1 MNWNTY
7 LMSMFYVPLL
17 HIVIDG
23 WKKKKS
29 NLLKIIE
36 KRKFSY
42 GYMEIIKS
50 DFYKENQQSYAKK
63 IQDILSYEIK
73 NAGTHFGFENL
84 NVINAWFEKAERNMY
99 HQIHNHGALGYSA
112 VCFVDYD
119 ETHHSPTQFISP
131 FNNFFNGSILS
142 YSPEQISEGSLLFFP
157 SMIHHYTIP
166 NESDIERTIL
176 SFNLSQ

>member
-1 MNWNTY
+1 MNGNTY

-42 GYMEIIKS
+42 GYRERIKS

-99 HQIHNHGALGYSA
+99 HQIHNHGAYGVSA
-112 VCFVDYD
+112 VCFIEYD
-119 ETHHSPTQFISP
+119 SQIHTPTQFVAP
-131 FNNFFNGSILS
+131 FNNYINGQSLQYSPNDVKEGSI
-142 YSPEQISEGSLLFFP
+142 LFFP
-157 SMIHHYTIP
+157 SLIHHYTIP
-166 NESDIERTIL
+166 NDSDKERVTL
-176 SFNLSQ
+176 SFNLY